1 MRLSEVELEQGK
13 DDKREKKPGQVVE
26 AILSNSLKSR
36 AYSRRSISISRGRG
50 KHIPLAG
57 TVSGYCN
64 SICTSQKATVDKRV
78 SFGDQKN
85 QLNKR
90 LIG

>member
-36 AYSRRSISISRGRG
+36 AYSRRSISINRGRG

-57 TVSGYCN
+57 TVSRYCN
-64 SICTSQKATVDKRV
+64 
-78 SFGDQKN
+78 
-85 QLNKR
+85 
-90 LIG
+90 